1 MPVVPRSAMWI
12 SLPDAKTGQI
22 PTWSN
27 AARAEDGGACFLKFR
42 LAANV
47 GAVTNITL
55 RADQIVDC
63 GFSCNPHYTV
73 KMAKTRWTVMP
84 KSIGHQARKTWRDPK
99 AGTASKP
106 SRKNNWNKG
115 QPSSSNASLP
125 KSASNQPKQKAHQ
138 QRQHQEPTIP
148 FSTDDAILLIGEGDL
163 SFAASLISHH
173 NCTNVTATVLEKN
186 LAELEEKYPHV
197 SDNLIK
203 VLSGSKSNKVLFN
216 IDARKMTPFASKK
229 TKESPEQTGLMDR
242 IIFNFP
248 HVGGKSTDVNRQVR
262 YNQEMLVDFF
272 KRAVPSLA
280 PGGTVVVTLFEGE
293 PYTLWNIRDLARHSG
308 LQVDTSFR
316 FQAAAYPG
324 YHHARTLG
332 VVKNKAGEQTGGGW
346 KGEERS
352 ARSYIFVRKNETPK
366 PVVTGATGANDAPL
380 GKKRK
385 VGAEDDEEDVKRRK
399 KDDLD
404 SDESSSEEEG

>member
-1 MPVVPRSAMWI
+1 MGKS
-12 SLPDAKTGQI
+12 K
-22 PTWSN
+22 
-27 AARAEDGGACFLKFR
+27 
-42 LAANV
+42 
-47 GAVTNITL
+47 
-55 RADQIVDC
+55 
-63 GFSCNPHYTV
+63 
-73 KMAKTRWTVMP
+73 WTVMP
-84 KSIGHQARKTWRDPK
+84 KSIGHQSKKAWRDPK

-115 QPSSSNASLP
+115 QPSSSSTSAA
-125 KSASNQPKQKAHQ
+125 KSAPNNNQPKQRAHQ
-138 QRQHQEPTIP
+138 QKQHQEPTIP
-148 FSTDDAILLIGEGDL
+148 FSPDDAILLIGEGDL
-163 SFAASLISHH
+163 SFAASLVSHH
-173 NCTNVTATVLEKN
+173 HCSNVTATVLEKN

-197 SDNLIK
+197 SGNIIK
-203 VLSGSKSNKVLFN
+203 VLSGSKSNKILFN
-216 IDARKMTPFASKK
+216 VDARKMAPLASKK
-229 TKESPEQTGLMDR
+229 TKDSPEQTGLMDR

-280 PGGTVVVTLFEGE
+280 PGGTIVVTLFEGE

-332 VVKNKAGEQTGGGW
+332 VVRNRAGETGGGW
-346 KGEERS
+346 KGEERA
-352 ARSYIFVRKNETPK
+352 ARSYVFVRKDETPK
-366 PVVTGATGANDAPL
+366 PVVTGATGANEAPL

-385 VGAEDDEEDVKRRK
+385 IGGGEEEEEEEEGVKRRRK
-399 KDDLD
+399 GDAD

>member
-1 MPVVPRSAMWI
+1 MGKS
-12 SLPDAKTGQI
+12 K
-22 PTWSN
+22 
-27 AARAEDGGACFLKFR
+27 
-42 LAANV
+42 
-47 GAVTNITL
+47 
-55 RADQIVDC
+55 
-63 GFSCNPHYTV
+63 
-73 KMAKTRWTVMP
+73 WTVMP
-84 KSIGHQARKTWRDPK
+84 KSIGHQSKKAWRDPK

-115 QPSSSNASLP
+115 QPSASST
-125 KSASNQPKQKAHQ
+125 SAKPTANQTKQQAHQ
-138 QRQHQEPTIP
+138 QKQHQEPTIP
-148 FSTDDAILLIGEGDL
+148 FSPEDAILLIGEGDL

-173 NCTNVTATVLEKN
+173 GCTNVTATVLEKN

-197 SDNLIK
+197 SDNIIK
-203 VLSGSKSNKVLFN
+203 ILSGSKSNKILFN
-216 IDARKMTPFASKK
+216 TDARKMSPFASKK
-229 TKESPEQTGLMDR
+229 KTNKETPSEQTTAGGLMDR

-280 PGGTVVVTLFEGE
+280 PGGTIVVTLFEGE

-316 FQAAAYPG
+316 FQAVAYPG

-332 VVKNKAGEQTGGGW
+332 VVKNKAGETGGGW
-346 KGEERS
+346 KGEERP
-352 ARSYIFVRKNETPK
+352 ARSYIFVRKDETPK
-366 PVVTGATGANDAPL
+366 PVVTGATGANEAPL

-385 VGAEDDEEDVKRRK
+385 MGGDEDEGAKRRK
-399 KDDLD
+399 RADDG
-404 SDESSSEEEG
+404 SDDSSSEEEG